1 MGLVC
6 FGMKIST
13 RARYALRM
21 MLDIGRYGDRRTP
34 VSITL
39 VAERTG
45 ISRGYLE
52 QLAMALRNAR
62 LLRAVAGRYGGYKL
76 ATETDDITI
85 RMIIEAAI
93 GPISVVDC
101 VDEPETCPRSD
112 YCECRVVYALINQR
126 VAGVLEDFTLA
137 DLLDKRWTAVPIA
150 GSFEDLVS
158 LDAQGCGMPEM
169 AHQRVAENRDAMD

>member
-1 MGLVC
+1 
-6 FGMKIST
+6 MKIST

-21 MLDIGRYGDRRTP
+21 MLDIGRHGDLKTP
-34 VSITL
+34 VSLTL

-76 ATETDDITI
+76 AAPTEDVTI

-93 GPISVVDC
+93 GPIAVVDC

-126 VAGVLEDFTLA
+126 VAEVLEDFTLA

-150 GSFEDLVS
+150 GSFEDLVG
-158 LDAQGCGMPEM
+158 LEAEGCAMSKTP
-169 AHQRVAENRDAMD
+169 HQTHHATHRRVSETRDAMD